1 MPSRPSAAWSPVP
14 RAAFLA
20 AAATLGVLAGF
31 GARDGMPM
39 TVLGGAGL
47 RLRGLPEFVTPD
59 RGVGPTAILGALH
72 AGLVAYAWGLLAA
85 LLAWRLGGWRG
96 ALAVAALAVA
106 IVGVDARLPALLQL
120 AAGAPSPAQRLLCV
134 ATLAVAAVLGT
145 HLAAPRA
152 RRVSDSAASD
162 RPSDTPFAR
171 PAMPAPHAADVAP
184 REDEPA
190 DVAGDVPDTGTHPRP
205 EGPGKR
211 GARATPWGARAT
223 LSPPRGVTSAR
234 PVTSNP

>member
-1 MPSRPSAAWSPVP
+1 MPSRAPAVWSPVP

-20 AAATLGVLAGF
+20 AAAALGVLAGF

-47 RLRGLPEFVTPD
+47 RLRGVPEFVTPD

-96 ALAVAALAVA
+96 VLAVVALAAGIVA
-106 IVGVDARLPALLQL
+106 VDARLPALLQL

-134 ATLAVAAVLGT
+134 ASLAVAAVLGT

-152 RRVSDSAASD
+152 RLVSDTVPSDARIAPLERRSARPSPAPAEFAPRADDGVSD
-162 RPSDTPFAR
+162 RDERSGT
-171 PAMPAPHAADVAP
+171 AAV
-184 REDEPA
+184 E
-190 DVAGDVPDTGTHPRP
+190 DVPDTGTHPRP
-205 EGPGKR
+205 
-211 GARATPWGARAT
+211 
-223 LSPPRGVTSAR
+223 
-234 PVTSNP
+234 